1 LYNTDGVSKDVFLD
15 VFNRVLAV
23 RPEGVG
29 YIEPANMLPFVR
41 KVQSE
46 LATTTGLDSS
56 SPDSPV
62 SAIIGTTQAVN
73 FLKDYGG
80 VLSGPL
86 LAKGFAEAW
95 GIGVAFGILIEQE
108 RQSQIAGTDELTK
121 MLNWKA
127 ELVSEFEIGRHL
139 AIKL

>member
-1 LYNTDGVSKDVFLD
+1 
-15 VFNRVLAV
+15 
-23 RPEGVG
+23 
-29 YIEPANMLPFVR
+29 MLPFVR

-62 SAIIGTTQAVN
+62 SSIIGTMQAVN

-80 VLSGPL
+80 VVSGPL
-86 LAKGFAEAW
+86 LAKGFAETWA
-95 GIGVAFGILIEQE
+95 IGVAFGMLVEQE
-108 RQSQIAGTDELTK
+108 RQAQSTGTDELTK
-121 MLNWKA
+121 MLNWKV
-127 ELVSEFEIGRHL
+127 ELASEFEVGRHL